1 LHDCKESTIHISQ
14 RVQSSQSES
23 ELAKKLRQQL
33 ESQLNAKAEEA
44 EVLNQTVL
52 SQTARIEELCL
63 QIRYI
68 AQEREHEKNAMSQI
82 HAKAHS
88 LASERDDLLSKLIA
102 ATDEANALRAENEK
116 LKHNI
121 RPSSSGTDCTDKTF
135 SSCEYVGT
143 VCEDEAP
150 ERDILLTDILQIS
163 DQDNHPVRN
172 KMSELHSIISEVQE
186 ERSSLKQEIKHLRQ
200 FKDSY
205 ERLKHESSDLVH
217 RDEVER
223 MLQRT
228 SQSYSSLLIESQ
240 NEILRLNK
248 ELEFRDQPRV
258 TNFTSPFTAT
268 SASNC
273 PKFEISLETP
283 RISNSAPKSHTKPSR
298 PRPKSKSPRAPTQVS
313 SKERFE
319 VKKGTSIFTL
329 FRDTKKT
336 GRKDN
341 IKYRDANKD
350 KDARSINSS
359 EPISPGEKRKREHAE
374 QMRQAMRRR
383 C

>member
-82 HAKAHS
+82 HATAHS

-163 DQDNHPVRN
+163 DQDIHTVRN

-228 SQSYSSLLIESQ
+228 SQSYSSL
-240 NEILRLNK
+240 K
-248 ELEFRDQPRV
+248 
-258 TNFTSPFTAT
+258 
-268 SASNC
+268 
-273 PKFEISLETP
+273 
-283 RISNSAPKSHTKPSR
+283 
-298 PRPKSKSPRAPTQVS
+298 
-313 SKERFE
+313 
-319 VKKGTSIFTL
+319 
-329 FRDTKKT
+329 
-336 GRKDN
+336 
-341 IKYRDANKD
+341 
-350 KDARSINSS
+350 ART
-359 EPISPGEKRKREHAE
+359 RY
-374 QMRQAMRRR
+374 
-383 C
+383 